1 MVTRP
6 WVLIG
11 AVTLMLAS
19 GCSSAATSAA
29 PSGAPSAA
37 PSSPPAPSPSSP
49 APEPEPSESSPPACG
64 PVVEDAVTQTVAD
77 QLAAFSAGDFRDAFS
92 YASDSFRGATSLKG
106 FRAIITE
113 GYPEVADS
121 VAHEVVDCLAF
132 GPSAAAA
139 IVSVTGR
146 NDVTV
151 ELAYRFVQEAGEWR
165 IDGASTVR
173 RAEAQTV

>member
-1 MVTRP
+1 MVTRT
-6 WVLIG
+6 WVVVG
-11 AVTLMLAS
+11 AVTLMLVS

-29 PSGAPSAA
+29 PSDAPSAA
-37 PSSPPAPSPSSP
+37 PSSPPARSPSAP
-49 APEPEPSESSPPACG
+49 APEPEPSGPPACD
-64 PVVEDAVTQTVAD
+64 PVVEDAVAQTVAD

-92 YASDSFRGATSLKG
+92 YASDSFRGSTSLKG

-121 VAHEVVDCLAF
+121 VAHEVVDCFAF